1 MERRKKIGMFN
12 VEDWTFKFEML
23 APRISLCLQILAKTD
38 IDFPELKVVL
48 YPLRRE

>member
-1 MERRKKIGMFN
+1 MFN
-12 VEDWTFKFEML
+12 VEGWTLEML

-38 IDFPELKVVL
+38 IDFPCARELKVVL